1 METKFDL
8 YLIAKEDGST
18 KFCCDLEDIANHQ
31 FIKENNIRVKLV
43 RIDDLS
49 KSLRGLTEGHVQL
62 VGYFKDNYKGHTTF
76 STSEGLMGVVLYQ
89 SNVSFN
95 PKDLLKETDLDFTNV
110 EDIIVGIKR
119 SVEFFNCL
127 TNNIN

>member
-8 YLIAKEDGST
+8 YLIAKGDGST
-18 KFCCDLEDIANHQ
+18 KFCCDLKDIANHT

-43 RIDDLS
+43 RIDNLS
-49 KSLRGLTEGHVQL
+49 KCLRGLTEGHVQL
-62 VGYFKDNYKGHTTF
+62 VGYFKENYKGYTTF

-89 SNVSFN
+89 RNVSFN
-95 PKDLLKETDLDFTNV
+95 PKDLLKETDIDFTNV

-127 TNNIN
+127 TNKIN